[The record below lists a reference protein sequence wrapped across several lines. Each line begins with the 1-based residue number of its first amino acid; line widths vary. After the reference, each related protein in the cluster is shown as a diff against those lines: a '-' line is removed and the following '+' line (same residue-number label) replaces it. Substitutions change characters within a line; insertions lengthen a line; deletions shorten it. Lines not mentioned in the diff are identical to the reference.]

1 VTRVT
6 VSDAK
11 DRQAKDLKEVHMLET
26 TFSRYDELYVVSDIH
41 MGGRPGFQI
50 LKESKRLANFIRS
63 LGQQRPEGAVALVLN
78 GDIIDSLAE
87 DIGGY
92 IAADDA
98 VTMMTRIFNDPTFT
112 PVWEALK
119 HFVSRPGR
127 SLILVIGN
135 HDIEIA
141 LPSVQ
146 KAIEMRVAGDDAA
159 CRGRI
164 TFSTTGSGY
173 TCAVGDGR
181 VFCTHGNEEDSWN
194 VVDYEALFQLARNQN
209 AGLPFDANRW
219 EPNAGTLFVKD
230 IMNEVKRKYA
240 WIDLLKPETKAAIG
254 VLVVLD
260 PEQVGK
266 ISRGIPILWEKL
278 RGTLRLHGL
287 LSADEMSVTDSGE
300 VQNIAMSEL
309 LGPSLLSGLKAAR
322 ANSGRSADSMLL
334 EAERTFDKPGARPP
348 GSDETLGWGQLVWD
362 WLTGVEKPEALRRAL
377 KDWLRGDKTFEITDR
392 DETFETVTAKVGPG
406 VDFIVTGHTHLER
419 AIQLDARRCYF
430 NCGTWIRLVR
440 VTDAMLD
447 QPDVFKK
454 IYDLLMKGSMEA
466 IDNAQIGQTF
476 LMNQSSAVSIRTEG
490 SEIVGELIHI
500 EGEDPVTERV
510 ISQFRR
516 R

>member
-1 VTRVT
+1 
-6 VSDAK
+6 
-11 DRQAKDLKEVHMLET
+11 MLESS
-26 TFSRYDELYVVSDIH
+26 FSRYDELCVVSDIH

-63 LGQQRPEGAVALVLN
+63 LGRQRPDGRVALVLN

-98 VTMMTRIFNDPTFT
+98 VTMMTRLFNDPTFN

-119 HFVSRPGR
+119 DFVGRPGR
-127 SLILVIGN
+127 SLIIVIGN
-135 HDIEIA
+135 HDIEVA

-146 KAIEMRVAGDDAA
+146 KAIEMRLAGDDTA

-173 TCAVGDGR
+173 TCTVGDAR

-209 AGLPFDANRW
+209 AGLPFNPNHW

-254 VLVVLD
+254 VLLVLD
-260 PEQVGK
+260 PAQVGK
-266 ISRGIPILWEKL
+266 ISRGIPVLWEKV
-278 RGTLRLHGL
+278 RGTLKQHGL
-287 LSADEMSVTDSGE
+287 LSADETSVTDSGQ
-300 VQNIAMSEL
+300 VQNIAVSEL
-309 LGPSLLSGLKAAR
+309 LGPNLLGGLRAAR
-322 ANSGRSADSMLL
+322 PSSGRTAESMLM
-334 EAERTFDKPGARPP
+334 EAERNFDKPGARAP
-348 GSDETLGWGQLVWD
+348 GSDQTLGWGQLVWD
-362 WLTGVEKPEALRRAL
+362 WLTGVDKPEALRRAL
-377 KDWLRGDKTFEITDR
+377 KDWLRGDKTFDLKDR
-392 DETFETVTAKVGPG
+392 DETFEAVTAKVGSG

-419 AIQLDARRCYF
+419 AIQLDPRRYYF
-430 NCGTWIRLVR
+430 NCGTWIRLLR
-440 VTDAMLD
+440 ITDAMLD
-447 QPDVFKK
+447 QPHGFKN
-454 IYDLLMKGSMEA
+454 IYAVLMKGSMEA
-466 IDNAQIGQTF
+466 IDHAQRGQPF
-476 LMNQSSAVSIRTEG
+476 LLNQTSAVSIRTEG
-490 SEIVGELIHI
+490 NEVVGELMHI
-500 EGEDPVTERV
+500 EGEDPVTGRV

-516 R
+516 H

>member
-1 VTRVT
+1 
-6 VSDAK
+6 
-11 DRQAKDLKEVHMLET
+11 MLET
-26 TFSRYDELYVVSDIH
+26 TFSRYDELCVVSDIH
-41 MGGRPGFQI
+41 MGGRQGFQI

-63 LGQQRPEGAVALVLN
+63 LGQQRPDGAVALVLN
-78 GDIIDSLAE
+78 GDIIDSLSE

-92 IAADDA
+92 IAADEA
-98 VTMMTRIFNDPTFT
+98 VTMVTRIFNDQAFA

-119 HFVSRPGR
+119 DFVSRPGR
-127 SLILVIGN
+127 SLIIVIGN
-135 HDIEIA
+135 HDIEVA

-146 KAIEMRVAGDDAA
+146 KAIETRLAGVDAS

-173 TCAVGDGR
+173 TCTVGDAR
-181 VFCTHGNEEDSWN
+181 VFCTHGNEDDSWN
-194 VVDYEALFQLARNQN
+194 VVDYEALFQLARSQN
-209 AGLPFDANRW
+209 AGLPFDPNRW

-260 PEQVGK
+260 PGQVGK

-278 RGTLRLHGL
+278 RGTLKLHGL
-287 LSADEMSVTDSGE
+287 LSTDETSVMDPGQ
-300 VQNIAMSEL
+300 VKNIAMSEL
-309 LGPSLLSGLKAAR
+309 LGPNLLGGLRAAR
-322 ANSGRSADSMLL
+322 SSSGQTADSMLL
-334 EAERTFDKPGARPP
+334 EAERNFDKPGARPP
-348 GSDETLGWGQLVWD
+348 GSDQTLGWGQLVWD
-362 WLTGVEKPEALRRAL
+362 WLAGVEKPEALRRAL

-392 DETFETVTAKVGPG
+392 DETFETATDKVGPG

-419 AIQLDARRCYF
+419 AIKLDARRCYF
-430 NCGTWIRLVR
+430 NCGTWIRLLR
-440 VTDAMLD
+440 ITDAMLD

-454 IYDLLMKGSMEA
+454 IYDLLMKGSLEE
-466 IDNAQIGQTF
+466 IDRAQIGQAF
-476 LMNQSSAVSIRTEG
+476 LMNQTSAVSIRTEG
-490 SEIVGELIHI
+490 DEVVGELMHI
-500 EGEDPVTERV
+500 EGEDPVTRRV

>member
-1 VTRVT
+1 
-6 VSDAK
+6 
-11 DRQAKDLKEVHMLET
+11 MLESS
-26 TFSRYDELYVVSDIH
+26 FSRYDELCVVSDIH

-63 LGQQRPEGAVALVLN
+63 LGRQRPDGRVALVLN

-119 HFVSRPGR
+119 DFVGRPGR
-127 SLILVIGN
+127 SLIIVIGN
-135 HDIEIA
+135 HDIEVA

-146 KAIEMRVAGDDAA
+146 KAIEMRLAGDDTA

-173 TCAVGDGR
+173 TCTVGDAR

-209 AGLPFDANRW
+209 AGLPFNPNHW

-254 VLVVLD
+254 VLLVLD
-260 PEQVGK
+260 PGQVGK
-266 ISRGIPILWEKL
+266 ISRGIPVLWEKV
-278 RGTLRLHGL
+278 RGTLKQHGL
-287 LSADEMSVTDSGE
+287 LSADETSVTDSGQ

-309 LGPSLLSGLKAAR
+309 LGPNLLGGLRAAR
-322 ANSGRSADSMLL
+322 PSSGRTAESMLM
-334 EAERTFDKPGARPP
+334 EAERNFDKPGARAP
-348 GSDETLGWGQLVWD
+348 GSDQTLGWGQLVWD
-362 WLTGVEKPEALRRAL
+362 WLTGVDKPEALRRAL
-377 KDWLRGDKTFEITDR
+377 KDWLRGDKTFDLKDR
-392 DETFETVTAKVGPG
+392 DETFEAVTAKVGSG

-419 AIQLDARRCYF
+419 AIQLDPRRYYF
-430 NCGTWIRLVR
+430 NCGTWIRLLR
-440 VTDAMLD
+440 ITDAMLD
-447 QPDVFKK
+447 QPHGFKN
-454 IYDLLMKGSMEA
+454 IYAVLMKGSMEA
-466 IDNAQIGQTF
+466 IDHAQMGRPFLLNQT
-476 LMNQSSAVSIRTEG
+476 SAVSIRTEG
-490 SEIVGELIHI
+490 NEVVGELMHI
-500 EGEDPVTERV
+500 EGEDPVTGRV

-516 R
+516 H

>member
-1 VTRVT
+1 
-6 VSDAK
+6 
-11 DRQAKDLKEVHMLET
+11 MLDSS
-26 TFSRYDELYVVSDIH
+26 FSQYDELYVVSDIH

-63 LGQQRPEGAVALVLN
+63 LGQQRPDGAVALVLN

-112 PVWEALK
+112 PVWDALTD
-119 HFVSRPGR
+119 FVSRPDR
-127 SLILVIGN
+127 SLIIVIGN
-135 HDIEIA
+135 HDIEVA

-146 KAIEMRVAGDDAA
+146 KAIEMRLAGDDTA

-173 TCAVGDGR
+173 TCSVGDAR
-181 VFCTHGNEEDSWN
+181 VFCTHGNEDDSWN

-209 AGLPFDANRW
+209 AALPFDPSRW

-230 IMNEVKRKYA
+230 IMNEVKKKYA

-254 VLVVLD
+254 VLLVLD
-260 PEQVGK
+260 PGQVGK
-266 ISRGIPILWEKL
+266 ITRGIPILWEKL
-278 RGTLRLHGL
+278 RGTLKQHGL
-287 LSADEMSVTDSGE
+287 LSADETSVTDSE
-300 VQNIAMSEL
+300 QVQSIAASEL
-309 LGPSLLSGLKAAR
+309 LGPNLLDGLKAAR
-322 ANSGRSADSMLL
+322 PTSGRTADSMLL
-334 EAERTFDKPGARPP
+334 DAERNFDKPGARPP
-348 GSDETLGWGQLVWD
+348 SPDQALGWGQLVWD
-362 WLTGVEKPEALRRAL
+362 WLTGVDKPEALRRAL

-392 DETFETVTAKVGPG
+392 DETFETATAKVGPG

-419 AIQLDARRCYF
+419 AIKLDARRCYF
-430 NCGTWIRLVR
+430 NCGTWIRLLR
-440 VTDAMLD
+440 ITDAMLD

-454 IYDLLMKGSMEA
+454 IYDLLMKGSLEE
-466 IDNAQIGQTF
+466 IDRAQIGQAF
-476 LMNQSSAVSIRTEG
+476 LMNQTSAVSIRTEG
-490 SEIVGELIHI
+490 DEVVGELMHI
-500 EGEDPVTERV
+500 EGEDPVTRRV